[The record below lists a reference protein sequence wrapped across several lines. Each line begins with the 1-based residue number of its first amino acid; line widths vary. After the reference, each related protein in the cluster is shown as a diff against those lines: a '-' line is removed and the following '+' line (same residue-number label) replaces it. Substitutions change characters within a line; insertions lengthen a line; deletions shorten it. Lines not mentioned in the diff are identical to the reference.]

1 MGFFKER
8 ALGDILG
15 FGDLFKSYYE
25 SNKTLS
31 KKVKIAEIKMK
42 KKKIKKKKKKEKK
55 NELSLL

>member
-25 SNKTLS
+25 SKKSLS
-31 KKVKIAEIKMK
+31 KKVKIAEIK
-42 KKKIKKKKKKEKK
+42 IKKKRNKKKRKK
-55 NELSLL
+55 NLN